1 MREKV
6 VLIEVHHLLE
16 DFPLIL
22 VVVMMLVGGLLLMS
36 LLTLVQLRLL
46 LC

>member
-6 VLIEVHHLLE
+6 VLVEVHHLLE
-16 DFPLIL
+16 YLPLIL
-22 VVVMMLVGGLLLMS
+22 VVVVMLVGGLLLMS

>member
-1 MREKV
+1 MREEI

-16 DFPLIL
+16 DLPLIL
-22 VVVMMLVGGLLLMS
+22 IVVVMLIRGLLLLS